1 MIASAMPVALRLH
14 ILASME
20 CMKQI
25 PNYGDIRQIQTCVY
39 SGGGTETRDHVPSKV
54 LLEKPYPENLPIVP
68 ACDTCNQ
75 SFSSDEEY

>member
-1 MIASAMPVALRLH
+1 MPVALRLH